1 MATADLIP
9 TGRTSLVKHGMA
21 ELQIQTEYAHRPLP
35 RITTTV
41 QRSGQVVQ
49 KIERNLNHPITSIEE
64 KEQVETTIRKQHL
77 EVIDIIQR
85 GSQRIPIPPELTL
98 GVPPVIPAASKDSES
113 KPYPEAMAVMPLI
126 EKLESLPGTHRVY
139 RLDSE
144 GNFINAEVSKE
155 FRKAFRPIFK
165 NLHELLSLFAEVP
178 GIGLTHETGV
188 VEIERDA
195 LYLISTGFE
204 FYIFCLERPD
214 YSIEYERELRALL
227 RKAESSSDS
236 VSD

>member
-9 TGRTSLVKHGMA
+9 TGRTSLVKHGTT

-41 QRSGQVVQ
+41 QKSGQVLQ
-49 KIERNLNHPITSIEE
+49 KIERNLSQPITSIEE
-64 KEQVETTIRKQHL
+64 KDQVETTIRKQHL
-77 EVIDIIQR
+77 EVIDIIQH
-85 GSQRIPIPPELTL
+85 GSQKLPLPPELTL
-98 GVPPVIPAASKDSES
+98 GTLPEVPAAPKDAES

-126 EKLESLPGTHRVY
+126 EKMERLPGKHRVY

-144 GNFINAEVSKE
+144 GNFVNAEVSKE
-155 FRKAFRPIFK
+155 FRKAFKPVFK

-178 GIGLTHETGV
+178 GIDLTHKKGV
-188 VEIERDA
+188 VEIECDA

-214 YSIEYERELRALL
+214 YSIEYERELRAML
-227 RKAESSSDS
+227 K
-236 VSD
+236 